1 MFNEGKIVIIGASNV
16 GTAVLNK
23 IVDFGLAS
31 EVVLIDINEKKCMG
45 ESLDTSHATACISS
59 HNIYIHEGDYE
70 DCKDASMIIITAG
83 PSIKP
88 GETPDRLILT
98 KTKCNVANRSLYKR
112 CNYFSSN

>member
-45 ESLDTSHATACISS
+45 ESLDTSHATAL
-59 HNIYIHEGDYE
+59 H
-70 DCKDASMIIITAG
+70 
-83 PSIKP
+83 
-88 GETPDRLILT
+88 
-98 KTKCNVANRSLYKR
+98 
-112 CNYFSSN
+112 